1 MSTTR
6 MLLSLVAVFA
16 AGACSSHRQRPSAAS
31 EPPSDVTLQV
41 TNHNF
46 LDVTVLLL
54 RDGQRI
60 RIGLATGTSSQSF
73 TIPARLIAQ
82 THEIVLLGEAI
93 GSNDRVRTEILTVL
107 PGQRIE
113 WTLESDLRRSSVG
126 VY

>member
-1 MSTTR
+1 MSITR
-6 MLLSLVAVFA
+6 ILLLVAVFG
-16 AGACSSHRQRPSAAS
+16 AGACGSHRHRPSAAS
-31 EPPSDVTLQV
+31 EPPPDVTLQV

-73 TIPARLIAQ
+73 TIPGRLIAQ

-93 GSNDRVRTEILTVL
+93 GSNDRVRTESLIVL

-113 WTLESDLRRSSVG
+113 WTLETNLQRSSVG